1 MAAILIGDMKMKLP
15 NTDIFKNEESSHN
28 SIGLNTFGLLSV
40 SLLWGHMLSLVSWWW
55 LPVTVI
61 LALVG
66 YGTEISKRK
75 EPVNFKIK

>member
-1 MAAILIGDMKMKLP
+1 MKMKLP
-15 NTDIFKNEESSHN
+15 NTDIFTKEESSHN
-28 SIGLNTFGLLSV
+28 SVGLNTFGLLSV

-55 LPVTVI
+55 LPVTVL

-75 EPVNFKIK
+75 EPINVKFK